1 MKLIDILQK
10 LDHFTT
16 WGRFAPALI
25 TRLVLGYGF
34 HLTGAGKLA
43 HLDNF
48 TAFLTELGVPFAAQQ
63 APFVA
68 GLEYYGGLL
77 LLVGAFTRLTSAL
90 LASTMVVALLT
101 ADRLDLVA
109 AWTGT
114 GDSVPTD
121 VTSFAYLVLL
131 CWLVFYG
138 AGALSLD
145 RAGRWLAARWRRP
158 EPSAGG
164 LVLT

>member
-1 MKLIDILQK
+1 MLNKLNHLITYGQ
-10 LDHFTT
+10 
-16 WGRFAPALI
+16 FAPALV

-48 TAFLTELGVPFAAQQ
+48 ASFLTDLGVPFAAQQ
-63 APFVA
+63 APFIA
-68 GLEYYGGLL
+68 GLEYFGGLL
-77 LLVGAFTRLTSAL
+77 LLVGAFTRLISAL

-101 ADRLDLVA
+101 ADRMDLVA
-109 AWTGT
+109 AWTT
-114 GDSVPTD
+114 GDTVPTD

-131 CWLVFYG
+131 GWLVFYG

-145 RAGRWLAARWRRP
+145 RLGLALWRRR
-158 EPSAGG
+158 PSGPAR
-164 LVLT
+164 LVPA

>member
-1 MKLIDILQK
+1 MKLSQLLQK
-10 LDHFTT
+10 LDHLTT
-16 WGRFAPALI
+16 WGRFAPALV

-48 TAFLTELGVPFAAQQ
+48 TAFLSELGVPFAAQQ
-63 APFVA
+63 APFIA

-77 LLVGAFTRLTSAL
+77 LLVGACTRLTSAL
-90 LASTMVVALLT
+90 LASTMAVALLT
-101 ADRLDLVA
+101 ADRADLIA
-109 AWTGT
+109 AWTT
-114 GDSVPTD
+114 GDTVPTD

-131 CWLVFYG
+131 SWLVFYG

-145 RAGRWLAARWRRP
+145 RLGAAALRWRRGP
-158 EPSAGG
+158 QPSASG